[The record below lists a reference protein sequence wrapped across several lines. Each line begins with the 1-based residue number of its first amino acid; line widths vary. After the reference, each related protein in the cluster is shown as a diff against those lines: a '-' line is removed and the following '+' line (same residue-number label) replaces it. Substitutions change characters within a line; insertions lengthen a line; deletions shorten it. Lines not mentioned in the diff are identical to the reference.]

1 MLSILIVDDETYV
14 CDGIIQNIPWHELG
28 IQSVHQAHTGREGL
42 QLALQLKPDILL
54 SDVRMPHMDGLAMAS
69 ALQENGIQ
77 PQIIFMSAYSELS
90 YYKKALKLHAVSFV
104 EKPIILDELYA
115 EIRHAVDRILSVQS
129 SRLSEEELKAYGLNS
144 LLQGGNV
151 PAANAFR
158 QQLAGYSYFT
168 LCVASPLH
176 GGSLESYSTII
187 RRLRQ
192 ALPTHV
198 YLAAALDGSRL
209 VVLVA
214 WPLAHSTNLSQLG
227 KLLLTQCDSTPVFIT
242 GSVCSS
248 PEQLPEAFHQALE
261 RQAYMFF
268 AQESTFADSLPAMA
282 EDTVIA
288 SFSHVTLRALQQAPC
303 GPDGPQI
310 SSIMAQYINDLA
322 KAGVSPDRA
331 RSESLN
337 LLNLFRDR
345 MLARGLSDFP
355 AFSWNDVA
363 HCSCADDLCAYCKL
377 QIKKMSAALC
387 DLQAKGRGAYSI
399 MQEIQM
405 GYCHSGFSIASLS
418 EKLHFSESYLS
429 NVFKKQYDTTIGT
442 YINKLRMEKAKELLL
457 QPGAKVSQVAAQ
469 VGFDDTD
476 YFTKRFRQY
485 TGLTPTEYRR

>member
-1 MLSILIVDDETYV
+1 
-14 CDGIIQNIPWHELG
+14 
-28 IQSVHQAHTGREGL
+28 
-42 QLALQLKPDILL
+42 
-54 SDVRMPHMDGLAMAS
+54 MA
-69 ALQENGIQ
+69 A
-77 PQIIFMSAYSELS
+77 
-90 YYKKALKLHAVSFV
+90 
-104 EKPIILDELYA
+104 
-115 EIRHAVDRILSVQS
+115 
-129 SRLSEEELKAYGLNS
+129 
-144 LLQGGNV
+144 
-151 PAANAFR
+151 
-158 QQLAGYSYFT
+158 
-168 LCVASPLH
+168 PLH
-176 GGSLESYSTII
+176 GGSLESYSTIV

-198 YLAAALDGSRL
+198 YLAAALDGARL
-209 VVLVA
+209 GVLVA
-214 WPLAHSTNLSQLG
+214 WPLALSTNLSQLG

-242 GSVCSS
+242 GRACSS

-261 RQAYMFF
+261 QQAYMFF
-268 AQESTFADSLPAMA
+268 AQESTFADSLPTMA

-288 SFSHVTLRALQQAPC
+288 SFSHVTLGALQQAPC

-337 LLNLFRDR
+337 LLNLFRDH
-345 MLARGLSDFP
+345 MLAKGLSDFP

-377 QIKKMSAALC
+377 QIEKKIAALC

-399 MQEIQM
+399 MQEIQL
-405 GYCHSGFSIASLS
+405 GCCHSGFSIASLS

-429 NVFKKQYDTTIGT
+429 NVFKKQYDTTIGAC
-442 YINKLRMEKAKELLL
+442 INKLRMEKAKELLL